1 MCCCC
6 SSPAAS
12 QDLQRS
18 EALLTRHL
26 ERDAVMPSSQG
37 MISQAA
43 LSALTQL
50 ACWKAADSALTAR
63 SGPLSC
69 LVLGG

>member
-1 MCCCC
+1 
-6 SSPAAS
+6 
-12 QDLQRS
+12 
-18 EALLTRHL
+18 
-26 ERDAVMPSSQG
+26 MPSSQG

-69 LVLGG
+69 LILGG